1 MKILLAEDD
10 PVNRKVALLMLTKLG
25 YHADVV
31 SNGAEAVAAL
41 VQKHYDVVLMDV
53 QMPKMDGLEATRAI
67 LDMNLAD
74 RPRILAMTAYAL
86 EGDRERCLNAGMDG
100 YISKPVQIEELKRA
114 LQDLQR
120 QKKEKP
126 TLPPDAQDHL
136 RDRQQAQEGRQAGAG
151 RA

>member
-1 MKILLAEDD
+1 MNEALFPGNRGGKRPHDRVAEHSDLNILLAEDD

-25 YHADVV
+25 YRADVV

-41 VQKHYDVVLMDV
+41 SQKHYDVVLMDV

-67 LDMNLAD
+67 LEMNLAK

-100 YISKPVQIEELKRA
+100 YISKPVQLDELRA
-114 LQDLQR
+114 ALESLS
-120 QKKEKP
+120 P
-126 TLPPDAQDHL
+126 F
-136 RDRQQAQEGRQAGAG
+136 
-151 RA
+151 RAV